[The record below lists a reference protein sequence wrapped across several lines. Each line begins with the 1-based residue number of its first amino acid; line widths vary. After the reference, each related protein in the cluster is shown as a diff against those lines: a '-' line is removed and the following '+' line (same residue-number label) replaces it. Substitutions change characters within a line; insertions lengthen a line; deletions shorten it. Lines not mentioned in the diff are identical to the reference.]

1 MPDSGTSTQ
10 TVQLN
15 CVPTRSWGDRE
26 WLRTMADS
34 DLASSSPSLQR
45 REMVGRWKRL
55 ATTPALQVTE
65 SELLSSASLRH
76 SSLPR
81 PTVELTVINTSG
93 TGSSVSYKQTITL
106 HT

>member
-1 MPDSGTSTQ
+1 MPDSDTSTQ

-15 CVPTRSWGDRE
+15 CDPSRSWGDRE

-34 DLASSSPSLQR
+34 DLASSSPSLQK
-45 REMVGRWKRL
+45 REMVERWKRL

-65 SELLSSASLRH
+65 SELLSSTSPRH

-81 PTVELTVINTSG
+81 PEVELTVINTSG
-93 TGSSVSYKQTITL
+93 ACSSVCMIETQTS
-106 HT
+106 